1 MYRSRQIR
9 KWKIKVTCQKTKR
22 QAGRFLNRYDFAYA
36 GRDTVNQA
44 TEAAPNNIKSATNK
58 INNIAQ

>member
-44 TEAAPNNIKSATNK
+44 TEAAPTLLKVPLTK
-58 INNIAQ
+58 